1 MFPIDITYI
10 TKAYAKKFGKGKEE
24 VKQMGSWMN
33 LALA

>member
-1 MFPIDITYI
+1 MFPIDIA
-10 TKAYAKKFGKGKEE
+10 KAYAKKFGKGKEE